1 MAERDRA
8 GEEDKINEI
17 QKTLQNR
24 TSDLQRSFMILVG
37 VGLFFFFLLLLPYYS
52 LMLESERLSRSDWLL
67 DDTSVVIGLLNDIIN
82 QSTSIE
88 EQSNHFNIEHAK
100 VKEDV
105 ETYAALS
112 IKYITS

>member
-8 GEEDKINEI
+8 VDEGKINEI
-17 QKTLQNR
+17 QKTFENR
-24 TSDLQRSFMILVG
+24 SSDLQRSFIILVG

-52 LMLESERLSRSDWLL
+52 LKLESEHLSRSDWLL

-88 EQSNHFNIEHAK
+88 EQSNQFNIEHAK
-100 VKEDV
+100 IKEDV
-105 ETYAALS
+105 ETYAAS
-112 IKYITS
+112 Q